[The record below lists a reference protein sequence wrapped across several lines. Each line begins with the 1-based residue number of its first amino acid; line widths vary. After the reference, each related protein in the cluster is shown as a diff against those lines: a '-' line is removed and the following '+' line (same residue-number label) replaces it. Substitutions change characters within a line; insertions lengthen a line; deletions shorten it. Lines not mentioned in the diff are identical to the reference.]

1 MKFLKKLKT
10 ELPYY
15 TPIPFLGIYPEK
27 TMIQRDTCTPVFTVA
42 PFIIAMT
49 WKQPKCPSTEGRMQ
63 KTRQTYTWNTAP
75 P

>member
-1 MKFLKKLKT
+1 MLKFLKKLKT

-27 TMIQRDTCTPVFTVA
+27 TMIQRDTCIPVFTVA

-49 WKQPKCPSTEGRMQ
+49 WKQPKRPSAEPIR
-63 KTRQTYTWNTAP
+63 KVW
-75 P
+75 